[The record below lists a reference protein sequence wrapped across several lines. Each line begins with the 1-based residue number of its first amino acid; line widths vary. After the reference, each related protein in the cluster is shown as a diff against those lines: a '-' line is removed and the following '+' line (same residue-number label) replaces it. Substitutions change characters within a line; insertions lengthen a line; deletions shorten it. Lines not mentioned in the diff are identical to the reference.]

1 MKRYGILDIGSNTIK
16 GFAYEIQDGLPTAVG
31 ERYVYAY
38 LISYVKDGL
47 LTQEGINRLIAAGKE
62 LIAYLREQN
71 CSVVY
76 ALATSAIRD
85 AENGK
90 DAIDL
95 LRNETGIS
103 VDILTEAQE
112 AACDSRSLMAY
123 AKKTSG
129 VGLDLGG
136 GSGQIF
142 AFENGSVTQSVSLP
156 IGVLRTK
163 DQYVSG
169 GFPTE
174 DEYERMTN
182 YIQTV
187 LSSSGFVPPNE
198 KHLLMMGGTAVTLFT
213 VLCALGIAD
222 EAGRASVPISYL
234 RRAKQSLTEMGDDA
248 VAFLE
253 RHASGRVYTTLPGIT
268 VLLAIGTWLGIES
281 YGIYSCGVREGYL
294 LNKLEES

>member
-1 MKRYGILDIGSNTIK
+1 M
-16 GFAYEIQDGLPTAVG
+16 G

-47 LTQEGINRLIAAGKE
+47 LTQEGITVLSPRKGIDRLFAGAK
-62 LIAYLREQN
+62 LFR
-71 CSVVY
+71 CY

-103 VDILTEAQE
+103 VDIMTEAQE
-112 AACDSRSLMAY
+112 AACDSRSLMACSE
-123 AKKTSG
+123 KTSG
-129 VGLDLGG
+129 IGLDLGG

-142 AFENGSVTQSVSLP
+142 TFENGSVTQSVSLP

-169 GFPTE
+169 KFPME
-174 DEYERMTN
+174 EEYTRMTEH
-182 YIQTV
+182 IQTV
-187 LSSSGFVPPNE
+187 LSSSGFVRQRKTFVDDGE
-198 KHLLMMGGTAVTLFT
+198 ARAVTLFT

-234 RRAKQSLTEMGDDA
+234 RRAKQSLTEMGGDA

-294 LNKLEES
+294 LIKLEES